1 MRLPRTVLGVLDRWG
16 IRNQSTAAAVAVVAC
31 ALLAG
36 GVLLLVLLQNAL
48 TASTDSVLR
57 TKATDVAALITSQD
71 VAEAGQSIST
81 AGRVDLL
88 IQILDASGKVVEA
101 SDPSLKTRPMSSL
114 NPAVGKS
121 AVQKVPTLDGVPGDG
136 EYYIVATGAGSGS
149 GSEKYV
155 VLAARSVQVQ
165 SDTVR
170 TVALFLL
177 LATPVLL
184 LIVGLSVR
192 FLVGRSLRQVET
204 IRSQVAVIDGGRLGD
219 RVDVPPTRD
228 ELGALA
234 TTMNAMLSRIE
245 AADTAQRQFLSHAS
259 HELRSP
265 LTTLRTGLEVSASD
279 PTHRAWQDIA
289 PVLQSETL
297 RMGHLVEDLL
307 TLSKADDSGFT
318 LRRTDVDLDDV
329 LATELS
335 RLRATGSR
343 AVVSQM
349 EPVRVAGDPGRLAQV
364 LRNVLDNA
372 ERHAHKTV
380 RATLKP
386 YRGTAVLWIDNDGPP
401 VPESERERIFERFV
415 RLDESRSRDTG
426 GSGLGLAI
434 ARTLADA
441 HGGTIT
447 TGHAPDG
454 FCRFEIRLPLLD

>member
-1 MRLPRTVLGVLDRWG
+1 MRIPRTVLDVLGRWG

-57 TKATDVAALITSQD
+57 TKANDVAALITSQD

-88 IQILDASGKVVEA
+88 IQIIDASGKVVEA
-101 SDPSLKTRPMSSL
+101 SDPSLKTGPISSL
-114 NPAVGKS
+114 NPGPGES
-121 AVQKVPTLDGVPGDG
+121 AVQKVPALAGVPGDG
-136 EYYIVATGAGSGS
+136 EYYIVAAGAGS

-155 VLAARSVQVQ
+155 VLTARSVQAQ

-265 LTTLRTGLEVSASD
+265 LTTLRTGLEVSAGD

-343 AVVSQM
+343 SRAVVSQM

-372 ERHAHKTV
+372 DRHALTTV
-380 RATLKP
+380 QATLKP
-386 YRGTAVLWIDNDGPP
+386 DRGEAVLWIDNDGPP
-401 VPESERERIFERFV
+401 VPESERERVFERFV

-434 ARTLADA
+434 ARTLTEA

-447 TGHAPDG
+447 AGQAPDG

>member
-1 MRLPRTVLGVLDRWG
+1 MRLPRTVSGVLDRWG
-16 IRNQSTAAAVAVVAC
+16 IRNQSTAAAVGVVAL

-57 TKATDVAALITSQD
+57 TKANDVAALITSQD

-81 AGRVDLL
+81 AARVDLL
-88 IQILDASGKVVEA
+88 IQIVDASGKVVEA

-114 NPAVGKS
+114 DSAPGKS
-121 AVQKVPTLDGVPGDG
+121 EVQTVSTLAGVPGDG
-136 EYYIVATGAGSGS
+136 EYYVVATGARS

-155 VLAARSVQVQ
+155 VLTARSVQVQ

-204 IRSQVAVIDGGRLGD
+204 IRSQVAVIDGRRLGD

-228 ELGALA
+228 ELAALA

-245 AADTAQRQFLSHAS
+245 TADTAQRQFLSHAS

-265 LTTLRTGLEVSASD
+265 LTTLRTGLEVSAGD

-343 AVVSQM
+343 AVVSQVQ
-349 EPVRVAGDPGRLAQV
+349 PVRVAGDPGRLAQI

-372 ERHAHKTV
+372 ERHALTTV

-386 YRGTAVLWIDNDGPP
+386 DKGEAVLWIDNDGPP
-401 VPESERERIFERFV
+401 VPAPERERIFERFV

-434 ARTLADA
+434 ARTLAEA

-447 TGHAPDG
+447 TGQAPDG